1 MKKYVLFLL
10 QDIPFEIFRDDL
22 DELIKRSGQL
32 RRGKALDLWEGGYL
46 VRIFYFPTLEKF
58 ENPCFFNFKKPDKKE
73 CCPAEDLQ
81 KFVVKNYY
89 QEARAALQLK
99 PE

>member
-1 MKKYVLFLL
+1 MLFLL